1 MNQANPGIVLAA
13 GILLLLG
20 LAGLNKLAD
29 DSTADAEAELTLLKN
44 KSEAVEEALAEARSL
59 KNMKEQEMAFFTSGL
74 STVAQAKKALYES
87 GLSLQEEKRL
97 LEKQLEIMTT
107 SVRVDLG
114 SNKISLMREG
124 NSLKDFKILF
134 TSTQPV
140 TDAQIKSH
148 SLRVTSKERFAHP
161 ERGKAEEKDGVLT
174 WVPPQVGESTRSNA
188 LGEYV
193 LFTNSNII
201 IHGPFKKEPEHAA
214 YPHACLGLSRE
225 DAAKLYRGSFIGNR
239 IYFE

>member
-1 MNQANPGIVLAA
+1 MRNADPRLVIVSA
-13 GILLLLG
+13 ILLLLG
-20 LAGLNKLAD
+20 LAGLNKWVNGKLAG
-29 DSTADAEAELTLLKN
+29 AEMELMLLKN
-44 KSEAVEEALAEARSL
+44 KSEAVEESLAEARSFRD
-59 KNMKEQEMAFFTSGL
+59 MKEQEMAFFTSGL
-74 STVAQAKKALYES
+74 GSVAQAKKAMYES

-107 SVRVDLG
+107 SIKVDPAEQ
-114 SNKISLMREG
+114 KISLMRED
-124 NSLKDFKILF
+124 NASKSFKLAF

-140 TDAQIKSH
+140 TEAQMKSR

-174 WVPPQVGESTRSNA
+174 WTPPQVGESARSNA
-188 LGEYV
+188 LGEFV

-201 IHGPFKKEPEHAA
+201 IHGPFKKEQEHAA

-225 DAAKLYRGSFIGNR
+225 DAARLYRGSFIGNR
-239 IYFE
+239 IYFQ